1 MGEEAL
7 AVCVFITEGHST
19 YMLVA
24 PGSGLAVGITDTFWY
39 VGLPNVRTPFGT
51 LGVFLVASALL

>member
-1 MGEEAL
+1 M
-7 AVCVFITEGHST
+7 CVFITEEPSA
-19 YMLVA
+19 YVLVA
-24 PGSGLAVGITDTFWY
+24 PGSGAAWPVGIIDTFWY